1 MARYEDASVK
11 AYTSLAVLNAGQA
24 MIFAFGLAGTMVLCA
39 AASSA
44 APTRSAISS

>member
-1 MARYEDASVK
+1 MERYEEASVK

-24 MIFAFGLAGTMVLCA
+24 VIFTIGLGAAMVMCA
-39 AASSA
+39 YGVKP